1 MNRIGKIK
9 NQNMKKITIFT
20 ASTYNNV
27 QERGAYGSMLLGYK
41 LRKRFR
47 MSYTKSTANRL
58 QLMGLIRVLK
68 DLEETHP
75 NEQLQIE
82 LASTLNYILLPF
94 GNGKMQKQLQKG
106 ESLLNYDL
114 WRIIYDLGKRHLWK
128 PVRVTTNL
136 HERYYRITER
146 EARLAYKHE
155 TAIVDSG
162 FKPKKEKKKS
172 LPVFDFSEESPEEF
186 KIPLNVDINLA
197 EGCPR
202 QELIENNDPPF

>member
-1 MNRIGKIK
+1 
-9 NQNMKKITIFT
+9 MKKMTIFT
-20 ASTYNNV
+20 ASTYNNI
-27 QERGAYGSMLLGYK
+27 QERGAYGCMLLGD
-41 LRKRFR
+41 KRLKRYR

-68 DLEETHP
+68 DLDETYP
-75 NEQLQIE
+75 TESLQIE

-94 GNGKMQKQLQKG
+94 GNGKLQKQLQRG
-106 ESLLNYDL
+106 ETLLNFDL
-114 WRIIYDLGKRHLWK
+114 WRIIYDLGKRHQWK
-128 PVRVTTNL
+128 TVRVSTNL

-146 EARLAYKHE
+146 EARLANEHE
-155 TAIVDSG
+155 KAIVDSG

-186 KIPLNVDINLA
+186 KIPLNVDTNLT
-197 EGCPR
+197 EGSSR